1 MTVTYE
7 SYQVF
12 FFMFYRVV
20 PSFVL
25 YLTGV
30 FTEFF
35 FLPGLTER
43 DVGSL
48 AGRVWF
54 FSRHLNGV
62 NWGLSADR
70 TILEGATPLATP
82 NGGDVTPGV
91 ASFSSSSSFFLSSSL
106 YFSRLEPAISVRR
119 ASAVLVYID
128 RRLGFYEISAQK
140 NKQKKNKQRNHR
152 WNCVTLRPT

>member
-91 ASFSSSSSFFLSSSL
+91 ASFSSSSFF
-106 YFSRLEPAISVRR
+106 YR
-119 ASAVLVYID
+119 VLFIFLVLNWPFLCDARPPYWFTSTD
-128 RRLGFYEISAQK
+128 GSGFMK
-140 NKQKKNKQRNHR
+140 FPPKKTQKKTNNEIIDET
-152 WNCVTLRPT
+152 V